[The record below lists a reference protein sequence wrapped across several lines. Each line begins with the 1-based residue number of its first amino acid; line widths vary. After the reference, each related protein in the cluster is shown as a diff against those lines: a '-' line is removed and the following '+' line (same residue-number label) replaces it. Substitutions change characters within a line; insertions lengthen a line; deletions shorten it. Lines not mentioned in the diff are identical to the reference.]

1 MHLRPAII
9 IYLSL
14 IALTSSCISYG
25 NYTKSELISVT
36 EYSCNQKSDT
46 LNVLFEGEKFD
57 FEYDRIGL
65 VKVEG
70 KRFTSDNEVLNH
82 LKYQAWRNC
91 ADAIINVSL
100 GSKTREEGMLL
111 ITDDED
117 DDYTSTVFTGLAVKI
132 RKDSTFSHQDYPY
145 ATKNNFVQQVKKD
158 IKSETNQG
166 NFEAVA
172 TVVGLTALIIYGAT
186 QL

>member
-1 MHLRPAII
+1 MRFYQLLILTII
-9 IYLSL
+9 FSG
-14 IALTSSCISYG
+14 CISYG

-46 LNVLFEGEKFD
+46 LSVLFEGEKFD

-70 KRFTSDNEVLNH
+70 KRYTSDDEVLNH

-91 ADAIINVSL
+91 ADAIINISL
-100 GSKTREEGMLL
+100 GSKTREEGMILFSG
-111 ITDDED
+111 DDD
-117 DDYTSTVFTGLAVKI
+117 DDYTSTVFTGLAVRI
-132 RKDSTFSHQDYPY
+132 RKDSSFAYSDYPF
-145 ATKNNFVQQVKKD
+145 ATKDHFVQQVKKD
-158 IKSETNQG
+158 IKSETDQG
-166 NFEAVA
+166 NFEAVV